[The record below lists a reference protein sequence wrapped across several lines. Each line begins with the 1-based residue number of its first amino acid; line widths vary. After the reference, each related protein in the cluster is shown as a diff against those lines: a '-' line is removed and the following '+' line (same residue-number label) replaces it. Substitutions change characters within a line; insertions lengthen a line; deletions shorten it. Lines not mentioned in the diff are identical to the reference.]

1 MIRNNDPISMIESLE
16 YLKAAKDEGKETIAF
31 IKKFN
36 KLNPKD
42 AKEMKEKLKKADLM
56 KLDEKS
62 ISKIIDILP
71 DAAEDLG
78 KIFVGV
84 SLDEEENN
92 KILEIVKEIKWHQM
106 EYKQKVTIT
115 KIKAR
120 GLI

>member
-1 MIRNNDPISMIESLE
+1 MIGGDGTRMIRNNDPISMIESLE

-71 DAAEDLG
+71 DTAEDLG
-78 KIFVGV
+78 KIFVGI
-84 SLDEEENN
+84 SLDEEEN
-92 KILEIVKEIKWHQM
+92 KTILEIVKEIK
-106 EYKQKVTIT
+106 
-115 KIKAR
+115 
-120 GLI
+120 